1 MHDLE
6 SHDHVESGASLLKAH
21 QAKLGQLLLVG
32 FALETRNN
40 SYSPHLNLFKTGTV

>member
-21 QAKLGQLLLVG
+21 QTKLGQVLLVG
-32 FALETRNN
+32 FALETRNH
-40 SYSPHLNLFKTGTV
+40 SDSPYLNLFMTGTV